1 MRVAI
6 TSPQISVTCQT
17 TSLGGSEILQRG
29 VCPDL
34 LMMGSIVYPHIEVIK
49 GEAHTRLKG
58 IASATEEDIPLYPEA
73 VLLQPI
79 EEDVEAL
86 PLATR
91 IVRREVPSATRNLV
105 EAIAN
110 EALDT
115 KEAVHRLGTIFVGQA
130 KPSSLRHYPQLQA
143 VPLGEL
149 ILLSKPVCGEH
160 NEPCYS

>member
-1 MRVAI
+1 MCVAI
-6 TSPQISVTCQT
+6 ASPQISVTCQT
-17 TSLGGSEILQRG
+17 TSLGRSEILQRG

-49 GEAHTRLKG
+49 SEAHTRLKG
-58 IASATEEDIPLYPEA
+58 IASVTEEDISLYPEA

-79 EEDVEAL
+79 EEDVEVLA
-86 PLATR
+86 LATR

-130 KPSSLRHYPQLQA
+130 KSSSLRHYSQLQA
-143 VPLGEL
+143 VLLGEL
-149 ILLSKPVCGEH
+149 ILLRKPVCGEH
-160 NEPCYS
+160 DEPCYS